1 MPTTRSGS
9 WLALMFA
16 SVALLLP
23 SAVSA
28 QRGIGAVVMPFDGP
42 GSDAVRGQVHD
53 ALAEDPRL
61 VVAPLDEGASD
72 AQVLVSGSTSGRAT
86 RRTFELVASDA
97 EGTELATQSGRIAR
111 GAAGRRAVA
120 DATRALMDA
129 AIARLPPPPSSTR
142 TDTET
147 TTTEVEPADPTPTPA
162 GPATSNPATD
172 PPIVAILA
180 GAVFRNRTSDVR
192 LENGGS
198 QIYDSG
204 FYVEL
209 AVGLEIRPLAHDP
222 GLARGLFIRGS
233 YAHAVGLGTQDCG
246 SGSCQRYDTTFF
258 RAYGDVG
265 FLFDLGRVVELGAG
279 LGFGYDA
286 YQIADN
292 RVMPGVEYPYLRPGI
307 RGRIRILEEMVVLDA
322 DVGFRSLFGR
332 DRLSTAFGPSGDSFG
347 MDAGLGVTGIFDF
360 GLMYRADFSWAS
372 YWHSFSG
379 GGTLQTATSGTDQG
393 IRIGVM
399 LGYGFR

>member
-1 MPTTRSGS
+1 MPTMRPLS
-9 WLALMFA
+9 WLAFLLAAAAF
-16 SVALLLP
+16 LLP
-23 SAVSA
+23 STGSA

-72 AQVLVSGSTSGRAT
+72 AQVLISGSTSGRAA

-97 EGTELATQSGRIAR
+97 QGTELATQSGRVGR

-120 DATRALMDA
+120 DATRALMDT
-129 AIARLPPPPSSTR
+129 AIARLPPPPSSAT
-142 TDTET
+142 TEIETET
-147 TTTEVEPADPTPTPA
+147 ETETETQPPPQEA
-162 GPATSNPATD
+162 GPTTSPGSDPA
-172 PPIVAILA
+172 IVAILA
-180 GAVFRNRTSDVR
+180 GAVFRNRTADVR

-209 AVGLEIRPLAHDP
+209 AAGLEIRPLAHDP
-222 GLARGLFIRGS
+222 GMGRGLFLRAS

-246 SGSCQRYDTTFF
+246 SGTCQRYDTTFF

-265 FLFDLGRVVELGAG
+265 FLFDLGRVVELGAA

-292 RVMPGVEYPYLRPGI
+292 RVMPGVEYPFLRPGI
-307 RGRIRILEEMVVLDA
+307 RGRIRVLEEMVVIDA
-322 DVGFRSLFGR
+322 DVGFRALFGR
-332 DRLSTAFGPSGDSFG
+332 DRLGTAFGPTGDSFG

-360 GLMYRADFSWAS
+360 GLMYRADFTWAS
-372 YWHSFSG
+372 YWHSFGG

>member
-1 MPTTRSGS
+1 MLTLRSSS
-9 WLALMFA
+9 WLAIVLA
-16 SVALLLP
+16 GAALLLP
-23 SAVSA
+23 SVVSA
-28 QRGIGAVVMPFDGP
+28 QRGVGAVVMPFDGP
-42 GSDAVRGQVHD
+42 GSEAVRGQVHD

-61 VVAPLDEGASD
+61 DVAPLDEGAPD
-72 AQVLVSGSTSGRAT
+72 ARVLVSGSTAGRAT

-97 EGTELATQSGRIAR
+97 QGTELATQSGRVGR

-120 DATRALMDA
+120 DATRSLIDN
-129 AIARLPPPPSSTR
+129 AIARLPAEPSQAETST
-142 TDTET
+142 EI
-147 TTTEVEPADPTPTPA
+147 EPADTTETQTPPVEA
-162 GPATSNPATD
+162 GPTTTNAATD
-172 PPIVAILA
+172 PPIVGILV
-180 GAVFRNRTSDVR
+180 GAVFRNRTADVR

-209 AVGLEIRPLAHDP
+209 AAGLEIRPLAHDP
-222 GLARGLFIRGS
+222 GLGRGLFLRAS

-246 SGSCQRYDTTFF
+246 SGTCQRYDTTFF

-265 FLFDLGRVVELGAG
+265 FLFDLGRVVEIGAG

-292 RVMPGVEYPYLRPGI
+292 RVMPGVEYPFLRPGI
-307 RGRIRILEEMVVLDA
+307 RGRIRVLEEMVVLDA
-322 DVGFRSLFGR
+322 DVGFRALFGR
-332 DRLSTAFGPSGDSFG
+332 DRLSTAFGPTGDSFG
-347 MDAGLGVTGIFDF
+347 IDAGLGVTGIFDF
-360 GLMYRADFSWAS
+360 GLMYRADFTWAS
-372 YWHSFSG
+372 YWHSFGG
-379 GGTLQTATSGTDQG
+379 GGTLQTATSGVDQG

>member
-9 WLALMFA
+9 WLALTFA
-16 SVALLLP
+16 AVALLLP

-53 ALAEDPRL
+53 ALSEDPRL

-120 DATRALMDA
+120 DATRALMDT
-129 AIARLPPPPSSTR
+129 AIARLPPPPSTR
-142 TDTET
+142 TETET
-147 TTTEVEPADPTPTPA
+147 TTTEIEPADPTPQPA
-162 GPATSNPATD
+162 GPTTSNPATD